1 MGCDRIL
8 LSGSCLRLCA
18 LACILTEMATLRHG
32 SPVEIA
38 GYFDKQGKNNRFPRY
53 LRLVDVVLSNSHHE
67 SLAPSWQVSVLHC
80 TMTRGTLPR
89 EFHVTLPKR
98 VVSYFARSDEQY
110 NAWLVALD
118 TARSRVVERYYDVGN
133 VLGMGAF
140 STVHSCTDLLTRDVF
155 AVKAI
160 DKSKA
165 CARVDLSLREVDIM
179 VRLCH
184 PNIVETH
191 DIFENI
197 THLYLVIEY
206 MQGGELFDIIADSG
220 HLTEQRASQV
230 IRDVISAVRYLHNNG
245 VVHCD
250 IKPENILCKTK
261 AWPLSIKLCDFGLAG
276 IVEAGQTSHCNL
288 IGNPGHLTAKVG
300 TPNYC
305 SPELVRGQP
314 YGTAVDMWACGVL
327 LYIMLSGK
335 MPFYGRDDQ
344 ACLKMVATGRYQF
357 PEREWRTISN
367 EAKSLVRGLL
377 QVDPDKRL
385 TADAALQH
393 VWLKDPNALSAA
405 PIQNDLS
412 GIHSSRRKFRRAV
425 MAAVTVQRMN
435 ALGEAAGALANR

>member
-1 MGCDRIL
+1 
-8 LSGSCLRLCA
+8 
-18 LACILTEMATLRHG
+18 MATLRHG
-32 SPVEIA
+32 APVEIA
-38 GYFDKQGKNNRFPRY
+38 GYFDKQGKNNLFQRY
-53 LRLVDVVLSNSHHE
+53 LRLVDVVLSNSHDE
-67 SLAPSWQVSVLHC
+67 SKEPSWTVSVLHC
-80 TMTRGTLPR
+80 TMTKGTLPR
-89 EFHVTLPKR
+89 EFHITLPKR

-110 NAWLVALD
+110 NAWLAALEI
-118 TARSRVVERYYDVGN
+118 ARSRVVERYYHVGN

-140 STVHSCTDLLTRDVF
+140 STVYSCSDLRTREMF

-165 CARVDLSLREVDIM
+165 CTRVDFSLREVDIM
-179 VRLCH
+179 LRLCH
-184 PNIVETH
+184 PNVIETH

-197 THLYLVIEY
+197 SHLYLVIEC

-220 HLTEQRASQV
+220 HLTEQQASQI
-230 IRDVISAVRYLHNNG
+230 IRDVISAVRYLHKNG
-245 VVHCD
+245 IVHCD

-261 AWPLSIKLCDFGLAG
+261 TWPLNIKLCDFGLAG
-276 IVEAGQTSHCNL
+276 IVEAGQDTGTHSTM
-288 IGNPGHLTAKVG
+288 IGNPGYLTAKVG

-335 MPFYGRDDQ
+335 MPFYGRDDK

-357 PEREWRTISN
+357 PDREWRTISN

-393 VWLKDPNALSAA
+393 NWLKDPNAQSTA

-412 GIHSSRRKFRRAV
+412 GIHSSRRKFRRAI

-435 ALGEAAGALANR
+435 ALGEAAASALSSR